1 MTEQDYVAAVCC
13 VELEVMNQL
22 KASNITQDPF
32 RLDGEKIMAAAIPK
46 GYVLVPQSLL
56 NRIVEI
62 CEEQANEWD
71 SDAVV
76 THKNYAQCC
85 GVLIRSLIKAA
96 QEPT

>member
-46 GYVLVPQSLL
+46 GYVLVP
-56 NRIVEI
+56 VEPTPEMLESVGTMEGWDGTPWEADENHI
-62 CEEQANEWD
+62 NWYQAMI
-71 SDAVV
+71 A
-76 THKNYAQCC
+76 
-85 GVLIRSLIKAA
+85 AA
-96 QEPT
+96 QEPI